1 MNARLQ
7 AMFDV
12 AQAQYNRQMPP
23 EELCS
28 DEDELCSD
36 EDEMLDAA
44 DRENDIANTEPRER
58 IFDAER

>member
-12 AQAQYNRQMPP
+12 AQDQYNRQMPP
-23 EELCS
+23 E
-28 DEDELCSD
+28 ELCSD